1 MIPPVRAAAPAVHHH
16 TATFSCI
23 TSFYPRN
30 KFECHKSM
38 SRIICY
44 NCNDSGHR
52 QDTCTKPK
60 KGSQDRQFKK
70 PRKTPSTTHPQ
81 KQSNPNEYHP
91 RLLVIWRRVSPP
103 HLLNL
108 RHQHSIHLNPPKS
121 TKTIKDKP
129 QIASS
134 ATAPTFSGMHL
145 PSDDDDDD

>member
-81 KQSNPNEYHP
+81 KQSNPND
-91 RLLVIWRRVSPP
+91 
-103 HLLNL
+103 
-108 RHQHSIHLNPPKS
+108 IHLNPPKS